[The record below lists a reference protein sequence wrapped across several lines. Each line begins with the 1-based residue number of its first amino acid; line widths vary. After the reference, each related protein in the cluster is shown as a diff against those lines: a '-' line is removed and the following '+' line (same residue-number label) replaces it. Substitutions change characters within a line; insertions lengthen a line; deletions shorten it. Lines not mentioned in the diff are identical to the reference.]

1 MLSLKKLILLISF
14 VSFYNC
20 LLAQQCFTCG
30 SGNNGVFHATSDTI
44 LVGGVYDFSSFIVD
58 QNVEVKVIGN
68 NPLIIRSTGDI
79 LIKGTLNAS
88 GGKGSNG
95 TIGNILGRGGKAVGG
110 GFDGGNGVFNS
121 AASTNGN
128 KGFGIGAG
136 GFGLNL
142 SGGGGG
148 GHAKFGSNAF
158 LLWGLGGK
166 PYGDSTLQIIYGGSG
181 GGSGSGGYNRSSGGG
196 GAGGGIIQMSSC
208 EEITVTLTG
217 SILSNGGD
225 GGSDGLSHCG
235 AGGGGSGGTIF
246 LSAATITVRGKIN
259 ATGGNGGIST
269 LNTPQLNGSGGKG
282 ADGRIRIDVFD
293 ADFTGKI
300 MPAIGYSKIP
310 FIVQIFRTLD
320 VKCFGSSDGYA
331 KVRNRGGEY
340 PISYRWSNGVNA
352 NEIKDI
358 KAGTY
363 TVTVTEA
370 TGCWQKLFTTINQPL
385 EIKPIVSVDKPSCSN
400 TNDGVILAGANGGT
414 PYSCTRNLTSS
425 NTFSNDK
432 AAGVMF
438 DINTKKAININ
449 KIAVNIKNNLLNEI
463 TIWYKQN
470 SYRGYE
476 NNSSSWINLGI
487 YTIQSLGINRISDI
501 KLNQILKLGEGTY
514 SFYISNKNG
523 DLGTI
528 KSSSLGSKYIF
539 DHALTQFEGIG
550 RTTGATPFQSGI
562 IPAIY
567 FTGHINYTIAS
578 NNNEPYEYTWG
589 STLTSKELKAQS
601 AGTYNLTI
609 ADALGCEK
617 NAKIIMPSPNS
628 IDVKTIVKKS
638 PNCFDDKN
646 GEIEVSSSGGNLNKT
661 IVTSYLND
669 KKVNGIM
676 FNVTALKPLQL
687 NKIKLTIKDSLKIS
701 IWIKQGSY
709 IGFENNSNA
718 WTNLGS
724 YTLLSTNNGLPVE
737 LALNNINLSTG
748 KWSIYLYSD
757 NINLNT
763 LGNNTAG
770 LITESNS
777 DIIINKGI
785 KRVSSGNPFTTTGT
799 TVSQFSGSIG
809 YSLQSSNTYSYLW
822 NTGSQS
828 NHIDNLKSGI
838 YSLIV
843 TDVGGCSQAE
853 QYAIHNPPPLSHTA
867 NILNE
872 TDFTSNAIA
881 SITPNGGT
889 SPYYVYWPSL
899 EKSGT
904 TISNISAGDY
914 PFLIV
919 DANGCRGYDTLSIAR
934 TLSPIPE
941 TGVLVV
947 VPNPTRNH
955 IKLGKEVVGMDLCT
969 LKIFDVAGRMIF
981 KTSSSINALMNEGLN
996 LQNLSDG
1003 VYTFTVEDVDQLFT
1017 TKLMVIR

>member
-1 MLSLKKLILLISF
+1 MLSFKKLILFISF
-14 VSFYNC
+14 VSICNC

-30 SGNNGVFHATSDTI
+30 SGNNGVFHATADTI
-44 LVGGVYDFSSFIVD
+44 LLGGVYDFKSFIVD
-58 QNVEVKVIGN
+58 PNVEVKVIGSK
-68 NPLIIRSTGDI
+68 PLIIRSKDAI
-79 LIKGTLNAS
+79 LIKGTINAS
-88 GGKGSNG
+88 GGKGTNG
-95 TIGNILGRGGKAVGG
+95 NSGNNAGKGGQAVGG

-121 AASTNGN
+121 STSTNGN
-128 KGFGIGAG
+128 KGNGNGSG
-136 GFGLNL
+136 GFGVNL

-148 GHAKFGSNAF
+148 GYANFGFNAF

-166 PYGDSTLQIIYGGSG
+166 SYGDSSLQIIYGGSG

-196 GAGGGIIQMSSC
+196 GAGGGVIQMSSC
-208 EEITVTLTG
+208 EEITITLSG
-217 SILSNGGD
+217 SILCNGGD
-225 GGSDGLSHCG
+225 GGSDGMSNCG

-246 LSAATITVRGKIN
+246 LSAATITIRGKVN
-259 ATGGNGGIST
+259 ATGGNGGVSI
-269 LNTPQLNGSGGKG
+269 LNTPQLNGNGGKG
-282 ADGRIRIDVFD
+282 ADGRVRIDVFD

-300 MPAIGYSKIP
+300 TPAIGYSKIP
-310 FIVQIFRTLD
+310 FIAQIFRTLD
-320 VKCFGSSDGYA
+320 VKCFGSNDGYA

-340 PISYRWSNGVNA
+340 PISYQWSNGTNA

-370 TGCWQKLFTTINQPL
+370 TGCWQKIITTINQPS
-385 EIKPIVSVDKPSCSN
+385 EIKPIVSVDKPTCSN

-438 DINTKKAININ
+438 DINTKKAINVN
-449 KIAVNIKNNLLNEI
+449 KFAVNIKNNLLNEI

-476 NNSSSWINLGI
+476 NNSSAWINLGI
-487 YTIQSLGINRISDI
+487 YNIQSLGINRISDI
-501 KLNQILKLGEGTY
+501 KLNQLLKLGEGTY

-550 RTTGATPFQSGI
+550 RTIGSIPFQSGI

-578 NNNEPYEYTWG
+578 NNNEQYEYTWG
-589 STLTSKELKAQS
+589 STLSSKELKDQP
-601 AGTYNLTI
+601 AGSYNLTI
-609 ADALGCEK
+609 ADALGCEE
-617 NAKIIMPSPNS
+617 NAKILMPTPNA
-628 IDVKTIVKKS
+628 IDVQTILKKS
-638 PNCFDDKN
+638 PNCFNDQN

-709 IGFENNSNA
+709 IGFENNSNS

-724 YTLLSTNNGLPVE
+724 YILQSAFNSLPIE
-737 LALNNINLSTG
+737 IALNNINLSAG
-748 KWSIYLYSD
+748 KWSLYLYTD
-757 NINLNT
+757 NGNLNT

-770 LITESNS
+770 NISESNS
-777 DIIINKGI
+777 DLLINKGV
-785 KRVSSGNPFTTTGT
+785 KRISNGNPFNSTGST
-799 TVSQFSGSIG
+799 IIQFSGGIE
-809 YSLQSSNTYSYLW
+809 YSLQSSNVYSYLW

-828 NHIDNLKSGI
+828 NGINNLKSGV

-843 TDVGGCSQAE
+843 TDIGGCSQAE
-853 QYAIHNPPPLSHTA
+853 QYAIHNPPPISHIA

-881 SITPNGGT
+881 SVIPQGGT
-889 SPYYVYWPSL
+889 SPYYVYWPTL
-899 EKSGT
+899 EKNGP

-969 LKIFDVAGRMIF
+969 VKFFDVAGRLIY
-981 KTSSSINALMNEGLN
+981 KTSTSINALMNEGLN

-1003 VYTFTVEDVDQLFT
+1003 VYTFSVEDVDQLFT